1 MLQFC
6 PGNRT
11 HALSSWLSTGGD
23 MRNTRIWLPQFA
35 PRQSVVVAAFLGLF
49 LASCKPTNRSNESG
63 AVQDSSKATYV
74 ERAPGL
80 PKGCK
85 ANAPPSTPA
94 ELRAC
99 LDSLAFDSI
108 EAVGDEQP
116 LMINP
121 GHPTYGPL
129 AKIEPE
135 IHSHLYDEYKE
146 LKEGRII
153 AKLFLRPHQKE
164 DYPKLGLVRGDTTYW
179 WVQITS
185 EDTANA
191 GRSVYLTLSGK
202 RVIPKEDTLRYTEH
216 PEGSFKQ
223 AVARW
228 IWDPKDET
236 TQGSCGHGCCH

>member
-1 MLQFC
+1 MRSTPVWLRQY
-6 PGNRT
+6 
-11 HALSSWLSTGGD
+11 ALK
-23 MRNTRIWLPQFA
+23 
-35 PRQSVVVAAFLGLF
+35 SVSVPAAVLGLF
-49 LASCKPTNRSNESG
+49 LASCKPTVRPIESG
-63 AVQDSSKATYV
+63 AIQDTSKTTYA

-85 ANAPPSTPA
+85 ANDPPANPA
-94 ELRAC
+94 ELKAC
-99 LDSLAFDSI
+99 LDSLAFDPI

-121 GHPTYGPL
+121 GAPTYGPL

-135 IHSHLYDEYKE
+135 KHSHLYHEYKE
-146 LKEGRII
+146 LREGRII
-153 AKLFLRPHQKE
+153 AKLFLRPHQKG
-164 DYPKLGLVRGDTTYW
+164 YSKLGLVPGDTTYW
-179 WVQITS
+179 WVQKTS

-191 GRSVYLTLSGK
+191 GRSVYVTLSGNK
-202 RVIPKEDTLRYTEH
+202 VLKKEYTLRYTEH

-236 TQGSCGHGCCH
+236 PQGTCGQGCCH